1 MNIIQKYTPEQVD
14 IINHYTS
21 IATLSC
27 IVGAISCII
36 LLICLVFELKDKKKH
51 IVLSII
57 QKISIGIFAIML
69 CASLLG
75 VVYSATIVKGVNP
88 QVVTL
93 TDIKDNITIDGD
105 RLTIQQLPKGYKYT
119 RKALEYDS
127 THNFRIDMDM
137 YYTENP
143 TYLVDREG
151 NRYEVARDEIEQLRK
166 EKSHDK

>member
-14 IINHYTS
+14 SINHYTS
-21 IATLSC
+21 LATLSC
-27 IVGAISCII
+27 IIGAISCII
-36 LLICLVFELKDKKKH
+36 LLICLAFELKDKKKY
-51 IVLSII
+51 IVLHVIR
-57 QKISIGIFAIML
+57 KISIGIFAIML

-75 VVYSATIVKGVNP
+75 VVYSATIVDDIDP

-105 RLTIQQLPKGYKYT
+105 RLTIQQLPKNYKYT
-119 RKALEYDS
+119 RKALEYDG

-151 NRYEVARDEIEQLRK
+151 NRYKVARDEIEQLRN